1 MHGCSEFYKKKPIIM
16 HKIFKLLVF
25 FYYKPVP
32 RPGTS
37 PKWMAELENEDI
49 GLLQGDFNQIHNLWI
64 RDQNS
69 VHKWK
74 TQTKV

>member
-1 MHGCSEFYKKKPIIM
+1 M
-16 HKIFKLLVF
+16 HKIFKSCLYF

-74 TQTKV
+74 TKTKV

>member
-1 MHGCSEFYKKKPIIM
+1 MVVQSFIKRTYYHAQDFE
-16 HKIFKLLVF
+16 KLLVF

-74 TQTKV
+74 TKTKV

>member
-1 MHGCSEFYKKKPIIM
+1 MVVQSFIKRTYYHAQYFQ
-16 HKIFKLLVF
+16 KLLVF

-49 GLLQGDFNQIHNLWI
+49 GLLQGDFNQIQFKFV
-64 RDQNS
+64 DQGSKFCSQMEN
-69 VHKWK
+69 KN
-74 TQTKV
+74 